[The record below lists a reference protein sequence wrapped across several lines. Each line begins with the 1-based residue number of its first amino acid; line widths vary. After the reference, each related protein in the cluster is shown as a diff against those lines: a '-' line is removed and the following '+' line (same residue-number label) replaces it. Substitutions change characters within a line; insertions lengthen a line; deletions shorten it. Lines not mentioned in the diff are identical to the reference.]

1 MGAGGG
7 AGTHPYQRKL
17 FFCMHYFIQQGLLP
31 HMLSE
36 EEALLEQPHVTGVIV
51 NARSQGFLAGLAG
64 T

>member
-1 MGAGGG
+1 
-7 AGTHPYQRKL
+7 
-17 FFCMHYFIQQGLLP
+17 
-31 HMLSE
+31 MLSV